1 MLDPI
6 IFAFSGRSNS
16 GKTTL
21 ICRLCAYLREREGAR
36 IAVIKHDPKDKASF
50 DTKGKDSALFFATSE
65 AVAVIS
71 PTRTTLQIHH
81 AKAPYGETSADSAR
95 ESCLE
100 SQGVGTPLDS
110 QSVQNHL
117 DSQSGGEAQ
126 NTLESYPAR
135 DLNPTQDSQNTQET
149 QGARDSKLV
158 RVSQNTLDSQNAPES
173 SHSPHS
179 LEEEA
184 AFRRVIEGFKDY
196 DYIFIEGL
204 KYLPYP
210 RIVVA
215 REEVEEGYI
224 AYASAFALG
233 KGARRAELLPPAM
246 PCFALDDIEGIAR
259 FVRGAREIE

>member
-1 MLDPI
+1 MLAPI

-50 DTKGKDSALFFATSE
+50 DTKGKDSALFFATSS

-81 AKAPYGETSADSAR
+81 TLESSADSTR
-95 ESCLE
+95 EACLE
-100 SQGVGTPLDS
+100 GVGMPLDS
-110 QSVQNHL
+110 QNTQQALKFQSAQNPSQGGWESQKALESLCARDSKPTL
-117 DSQSGGEAQ
+117 DSQ
-126 NTLESYPAR
+126 T
-135 DLNPTQDSQNTQET
+135 TQDSQNAQGYQTTQKT
-149 QGARDSKLV
+149 C
-158 RVSQNTLDSQNAPES
+158 
-173 SHSPHS
+173 HSPHS
-179 LEEEA
+179 AAEED
-184 AFRRVIEGFKDY
+184 AFRRVIEEFREY

-233 KGARRAELLPPAM
+233 ERARQAELLPPAM
-246 PCFALDDIEGIAR
+246 PRFALDDIEGIAR
-259 FVRGAREIE
+259 FVREVGARDHLKEQK